1 MYTYIYYTSISLT
14 PDLVRM
20 ISVSYWTGMVRETL
34 LSDVTSSSL
43 SLENIMQG
51 CLQAKQIDTQ
61 KLKQKCL
68 KTVSLP
74 LHFKVHNSIFF

>member
-1 MYTYIYYTSISLT
+1 MYKYIYFKYIKYISLN

-51 CLQAKQIDTQ
+51 FLQAKQNRYT
-61 KLKQKCL
+61 KV
-68 KTVSLP
+68 KTEVS
-74 LHFKVHNSIFF
+74 

>member
-14 PDLVRM
+14 PDLERM
-20 ISVSYWTGMVRETL
+20 ISASYWTGMVRETL

-51 CLQAKQIDTQ
+51 CLQAKQNRYT
-61 KLKQKCL
+61 KV
-68 KTVSLP
+68 KTVVS
-74 LHFKVHNSIFF
+74 